1 MHLTVSTTFEVTILI
16 KVMQAGVSPLAWLVD
31 MVREKPTRRVQV
43 DMDRTDLPGWSLEA
57 SLVKT
62 SHTLT
67 HLRVYLV
74 LNLSR

>member
-1 MHLTVSTTFEVTILI
+1 
-16 KVMQAGVSPLAWLVD
+16 MQAGVSPLAWLMD

-43 DMDRTDLPGWSLEA
+43 DMGPTDLPGWSLKA

-62 SHTLT
+62 SHTPT

-74 LNLSR
+74 LNLSI